1 MEELTAF
8 LSLVKRSDSE
18 EKGKFANDYATNME
32 IIDNFASQQAVI
44 FAQETPAEDW
54 IIEHNLNRMP
64 LVTIVDDSN
73 TIIVGEVEYID
84 ENNLAIHFSE
94 EVSGKVYLR

>member
-1 MEELTAF
+1 MTQTNFLKLTKTKAGAIPG
-8 LSLVKRSDSE
+8 E
-18 EKGKFANDYATNME
+18 FAADFATNME
-32 IIDNFASQQAVI
+32 IIDNFASQQAII
-44 FAQETPAEDW
+44 FKQETPAEDW

-73 TIIVGEVEYID
+73 TVIVGEVEYID